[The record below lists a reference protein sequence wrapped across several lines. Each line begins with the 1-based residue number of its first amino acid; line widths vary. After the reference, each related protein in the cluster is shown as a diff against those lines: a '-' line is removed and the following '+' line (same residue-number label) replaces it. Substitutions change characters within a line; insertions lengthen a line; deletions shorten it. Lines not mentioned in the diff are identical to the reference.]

1 MVYSNVPKEI
11 PLLTTDTID
20 RFWSKVA
27 ITANKEL
34 LAEGGSQKE
43 ISLLYKVTQSLI
55 SRINSRYYWNHI

>member
-1 MVYSNVPKEI
+1 MSYSNTPNNK
-11 PLLTTDTID
+11 LTNID
-20 RFWSKVA
+20 VLKIR
-27 ITANKEL
+27 EL